1 MKLRTALIIT
11 LASVFGAGIAS
22 AQQQGTSPKPA
33 SKATKA
39 AQSRDAAIPQLQ
51 WFHRQARHADDQER
65 AGATGVGPRIVQG
78 LHHFGETS
86 GAGCERH
93 HDEKTIAMQNLASG
107 K

>member
-65 AGATGVGPRIVQG
+65 AGA
-78 LHHFGETS
+78 S
-86 GAGCERH
+86 GAACERH
-93 HDEKTIAMQNLASG
+93 HDEKTIAVQNLATG